1 MTTPPLSGPV
11 VEDPEPAT
19 GSGPPPPRVVR
30 RGRSASL
37 GRFLVALAFPVVTVL
52 VMARTFEWLRTTDAS
67 RPVVVGVA
75 LALGVVGTFLLF
87 RGMDLVV
94 DQLNEGWKL
103 RLRPWVFIGP
113 ALLLLGVFLVYPTVY
128 TLLISFQDAR
138 STAWIGVDNY
148 RFLVTDEAMLRGVR
162 NTLVWVLVVPS
173 VAVAIGLAVAV
184 LTDRLHRG
192 EALAKSL
199 IFLPMAVSFVGA
211 FVTFRLIYSYRPAGF
226 GSNIGLLN
234 GIMEAVGQDP
244 VAWLAMRP
252 WNNLFL
258 MVIMIW
264 MQTGFAMVILSA
276 AIKAVPDELLEAA
289 RIDGASEFQV
299 FFRVVVPTVMSSI
312 VVVTTAITINVLKIF
327 DIVYV
332 TTGGRAGTEVIP
344 ERMVQWFFIRGHYGR
359 GAAVAVIMF
368 LAVVPIM
375 LINVRRFR
383 AEEAIR

>member
-211 FVTFRLIYSYRPAGF
+211 SVVWSLIYDFRSF
-226 GSNIGLLN
+226 GNQTGLLN
-234 GIMEAVGQDP
+234 GLWTGLGNDAI
-244 VAWLAMRP
+244 AWLSWDP